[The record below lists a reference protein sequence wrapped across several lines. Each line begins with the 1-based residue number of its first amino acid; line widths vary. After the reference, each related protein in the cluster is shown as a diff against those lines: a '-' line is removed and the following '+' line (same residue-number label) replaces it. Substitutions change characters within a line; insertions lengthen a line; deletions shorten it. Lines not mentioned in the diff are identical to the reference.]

1 MPEFRRFDYFIL
13 AKKDSVGEISNDSD
27 SDNEFENANE
37 KKDSVEEVEDDNQS
51 PDQEEAKEEGTASE
65 VDEEDTSSPEE
76 DGDKKDKVPVEVLW
90 FSYWYGNL
98 FL

>member
-1 MPEFRRFDYFIL
+1 M
-13 AKKDSVGEISNDSD
+13 
-27 SDNEFENANE
+27 
-37 KKDSVEEVEDDNQS
+37 EDDNQS

-76 DGDKKDKVPVEVLW
+76 DGNKKDKVPVEVLW
-90 FSYWYGNL
+90 FSYWYSDF